1 MTVLVRYTPTGMTL
15 DQYNSIGQKLNEEA
29 GTWPPAGLL
38 AHVCFD
44 AGGGDLHVSEV
55 WESREQQQA
64 FAEKL
69 MPHLQ
74 AENVDLDSEPQFLDV
89 AGYMFVEASSDTG
102 D

>member
-1 MTVLVRYTPTGMTL
+1 MPVLVRYTPSGMTS
-15 DQYNSIGQKLNEEA
+15 DQYDSVGRNLNEA
-29 GTWPPAGLL
+29 GVWPPAGLL

-44 AGGGDLHVSEV
+44 SGGGLHVSEV

-69 MPHLQ
+69 LPHLQ
-74 AENVDLDSEPQFLDV
+74 EANVDLSGEPQVLDV
-89 AGYMFVEASSDTG
+89 RGYMFVEASSETG